1 MKKGVLGTFRKFTG
15 QYLCQSFF
23 LIKLISKTDIAR
35 IVKILLVKTL
45 KLQVALP
52 EGNFPYEF
60 FSGNFQRK
68 CSFE

>member
-15 QYLCQSFF
+15 KYLCQSFF

-52 EGNFPYEF
+52 KRNFPYEF
-60 FSGNFQRK
+60 FSGNFQSN